1 MNEIIPDKKKIINEK
16 IFWNYCKYENPSLL
30 SKDLIKFRDNQAK
43 REQLV
48 NNMNNGLIDLSNAID
63 KKQLKS
69 QIKKNNI
76 VEKILDFDKQQK
88 CR

>member
-1 MNEIIPDKKKIINEK
+1 
-16 IFWNYCKYENPSLL
+16 
-30 SKDLIKFRDNQAK
+30 
-43 REQLV
+43 
-48 NNMNNGLIDLSNAID
+48 MNNGLIDLSNAID